1 MQKET
6 PNVQPIKLTE
16 FETKQSKHKMLGKL
30 PTRALL
36 VGPSGSGKGVLLQN
50 LIFDIY
56 RDCFS
61 RICIFSPSIHVDYTW
76 GPVKDYIEKDLKV
89 KHTEEEP
96 AYFGDYDPD
105 ALENIINTQHK
116 IITYMKKQDRK
127 RLYQILIVI
136 DDFAHD

>member
-6 PNVQPIKLTE
+6 PNAQPIKLTE
-16 FETKQSKHKMLGKL
+16 FETKQSKYKMLGKL

-50 LIFDIY
+50 MILDIY

-61 RICIFSPSIHVDYTW
+61 RIYIFSPSIHVDYTW

-89 KHTEEEP
+89 KHTEEESI
-96 AYFGDYDPD
+96 YFGDYDPD

-116 IITYMKKQDRK
+116 IITYMKKTRQKETIPNPHCHR
-127 RLYQILIVI
+127 
-136 DDFAHD
+136 